1 MPLLSFMPSWRG
13 QGKCLPPH
21 SPLSIHHKNLLYRIP
36 VTLENANRLLTNK
49 SNPPGKE
56 MRNLD
61 TAVLW
66 QPQKCTVVFATET
79 IVLGTLR
86 LRSGGLASAERHSG
100 TSGLTR
106 VSQRL
111 HRKEQA
117 DKKHMSDSYLAV
129 HFHNNSHC
137 TLRQVTILFFPT
149 LTSLNF
155 IPLPTAPSTF
165 VNLAS
170 QLNSKDL

>member
-1 MPLLSFMPSWRG
+1 MFTPS
-13 QGKCLPPH
+13 PH
-21 SPLSIHHKNLLYRIP
+21 SPLSIHRTNLLYRLSL
-36 VTLENANRLLTNK
+36 TLQYAKMLLRSK
-49 SNPPGKE
+49 RNPPGTE

-61 TAVLW
+61 TAVLL
-66 QPQKCTVVFATET
+66 QPQKCTLAFATET

-86 LRSGGLASAERHSG
+86 LRSGGTASAEKHSE

-106 VSQRL
+106 VPQRL

-117 DKKHMSDSYLAV
+117 DQKHMSDSYLAV

-155 IPLPTAPSTF
+155 ITLLIVPSTF